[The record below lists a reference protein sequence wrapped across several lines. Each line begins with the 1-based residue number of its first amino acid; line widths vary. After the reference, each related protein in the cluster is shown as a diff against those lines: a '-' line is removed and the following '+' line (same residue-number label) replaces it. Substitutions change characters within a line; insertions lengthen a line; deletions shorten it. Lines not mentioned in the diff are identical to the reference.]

1 MAISKAETDAHFAPK
16 KPPPKQVIDPIALER
31 TIRSL
36 YNPPPKPTSDYERQ
50 ITKSYSSEM
59 ERRKSGKQIAQ
70 LGEQVVQSV
79 PPLQV
84 FPDTDVHIPEVAY
97 KYVHGKPLVRPEL
110 VKLLPTRMR
119 QLNQWY
125 MKAAKKGIIGV
136 MAKVKKEHFFQEYGV
151 QVDFSELFQLYNG
164 KALDKAILSCFCL

>member
-1 MAISKAETDAHFAPK
+1 M
-16 KPPPKQVIDPIALER
+16 
-31 TIRSL
+31 
-36 YNPPPKPTSDYERQ
+36 ERQ
-50 ITKSYSSEM
+50 
-59 ERRKSGKQIAQ
+59 KSGKQIAH
-70 LGEQVVQSV
+70 LEEQVVQSV

-84 FPDTDVHIPEVAY
+84 FPDTDVHIHEVAY
-97 KYVHGKPLVRPEL
+97 KYVHGKPLVRPVL

-136 MAKVKKEHFFQEYGV
+136 MAKVRKGEHFFQEYGV
-151 QVDFSELFQLYNG
+151 QVNFSELFQLYNG

>member
-1 MAISKAETDAHFAPK
+1 MLFRSF
-16 KPPPKQVIDPIALER
+16 PPKQLIDPIALER

-36 YNPPPKPTSDYERQ
+36 YNPPPKPPLDYERS
-50 ITKSYSSEM
+50 IAISYNSEM

-70 LGEQVVQSV
+70 LGEQAVQSV

-84 FPDTDVHIPEVAY
+84 FPDTSDVHIPEVAY
-97 KYVHGKPLVRPEL
+97 EYVHGKPLVRPEL

-136 MAKVKKEHFFQEYGV
+136 MAKVRKEHFFQEYGV